1 MAKSRSLK
9 DKEKYKIVEEE
20 LRKFNNLIKG
30 HRELL
35 AAMGKL

>member
-20 LRKFNNLIKG
+20 LNKFNRLIEG

-35 AAMGKL
+35 EAIGKL